1 MVERTDKT
9 SATHRPLFGE
19 MSPKERIVNWIFAGV
34 TLLMVIVTVISAMVF
49 PQIPPRPVNIFFA
62 ICIIM
67 ICISVIILIF
77 WYRQGN
83 LEPKFRILIYYILIS
98 IINLCV
104 CANLYIHEV
113 GK

>member
-1 MVERTDKT
+1 MKYT
-9 SATHRPLFGE
+9 
-19 MSPKERIVNWIFAGV
+19 IIFAAPEFPFIATLVFFGV
-34 TLLMVIVTVISAMVF
+34 SVQVTVISAMVF